1 VSDIGFHG
9 LAAAV
14 AGLAFLALAGALA
27 LTMILVVV
35 VRAARRRP
43 LGSPGLA
50 GAGVA
55 TGLWALVGTVAL
67 VAAET
72 SPASSDDSLA
82 FWGTAGLVVPVLVAV
97 AVTVLGGRPRG
108 DDLRG

>member
-50 GAGVA
+50 G
-55 TGLWALVGTVAL
+55 
-67 VAAET
+67 
-72 SPASSDDSLA
+72 
-82 FWGTAGLVVPVLVAV
+82 
-97 AVTVLGGRPRG
+97 
-108 DDLRG
+108 